1 MARFQKRKLMI
12 HSKTIKDLSGFTK
25 RFDVFLKR
33 KLTKEKDLL
42 NSSISYS
49 LFSGGKRFRPYLIF
63 LFGKEYKLSSNV
75 IMNLAAAVEMLH
87 NYSLVHDDLP
97 AMDNDKYRRGK
108 KTTHYRYNEFIAI
121 LAGCGL
127 LTKTYENL
135 SNKNFKL
142 SDNIK
147 LKLIE
152 RLTKISGERG
162 LLKGQYLDLSI
173 NNKSIAKR
181 IEINRLKTGKLMSYC
196 CSAVGIASK
205 KNKIIVNRLSKVGL
219 YIGEIFQIND
229 DLEDYPRMK
238 KKDKFLL
245 LDYKTQLYKKTINE
259 LRILRVKSRQIY
271 LLIDF
276 LIDLKV

>member
-1 MARFQKRKLMI
+1 MAKFQKRKIMT
-12 HSKTIKDLSGFTK
+12 HSKTIEDLSGFTK
-25 RFDVFLKR
+25 RFNVFLKK
-33 KLTKEKDLL
+33 KLVKEKDLL
-42 NSSISYS
+42 NSSINYS

-63 LFGKEYKLSSNV
+63 LFGKEYKLSNS
-75 IMNLAAAVEMLH
+75 IILNLATAVEMLH

-127 LTKTYENL
+127 LTKTYESL

-142 SDNIK
+142 TDNIK

-173 NNKSIAKR
+173 NKKSIAKR

-205 KNKIIVNRLSKVGL
+205 KNKITVNRLSKVGL

-259 LRILRVKSRQIY
+259 LRILRVKSRKIY

>member
-1 MARFQKRKLMI
+1 MI
-12 HSKTIKDLSGFTK
+12 HSKAIKDLNGFTK
-25 RFDVFLKR
+25 RFDVFLKK
-33 KLTKEKDLL
+33 KLAKEKDLL
-42 NSSISYS
+42 NSSINYS

-63 LFGKEYKLSSNV
+63 LFGKEYKLTSSV
-75 IMNLAAAVEMLH
+75 IMNLATAVEMLH

-152 RLTKISGERG
+152 HLTKISGEHG

-205 KNKIIVNRLSKVGL
+205 KNKITVNRLSKVGL

-238 KKDKFLL
+238 KQDKFLL

-259 LRILRVKSRQIY
+259 LRILRVKSRKIY